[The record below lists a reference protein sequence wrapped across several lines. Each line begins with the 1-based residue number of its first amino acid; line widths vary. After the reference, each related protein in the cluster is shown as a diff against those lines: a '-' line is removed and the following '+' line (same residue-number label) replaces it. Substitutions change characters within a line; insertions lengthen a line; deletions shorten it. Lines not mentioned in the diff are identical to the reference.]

1 MEENN
6 EKIRPSLLKLE
17 VGETITFCIE
27 KMKSVRTLAS
37 ELGAIMNR
45 RYQTRTDREARTI
58 TVKRLA

>member
-6 EKIRPSLLKLE
+6 KKVRPSLANLK
-17 VGETITFCIE
+17 VGEAITFGIE
-27 KMKSVRTLAS
+27 KLKSVRTLAS